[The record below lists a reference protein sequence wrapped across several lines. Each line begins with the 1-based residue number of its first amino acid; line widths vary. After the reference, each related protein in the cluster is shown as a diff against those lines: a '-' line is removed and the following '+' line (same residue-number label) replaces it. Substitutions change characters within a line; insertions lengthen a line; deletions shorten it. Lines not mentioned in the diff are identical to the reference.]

1 MPTLTIHP
9 TGEVIYLET
18 GETVLSGLY
27 KAGYSYTVGCKRGG
41 CGICK
46 VDCHGGTFSY
56 ERPIAST
63 VISDEER
70 VDGTCLS
77 CRAVPDTDITIE
89 LRGDNVRL
97 VNPFLRQINEKA
109 RLRAE
114 AAIATHTCRQGPP
127 SAGTSEE

>member
-1 MPTLTIHP
+1 MPTVTIYP
-9 TGEVIYLET
+9 TGEVIYLAP

-27 KAGYSYTVGCKRGG
+27 QAGYSYTVGCKRGG

-46 VDCHGGTFSY
+46 VDCHGGGFSY
-56 ERPIAST
+56 ERPIASS

-70 VDGTCLS
+70 SDGTCLS

-97 VNPFLRQINEKA
+97 VNPYLRQINEKA

-114 AAIATHTCRQGPP
+114 AAIATNTCRQGPLP
-127 SAGTSEE
+127 AGTSEE